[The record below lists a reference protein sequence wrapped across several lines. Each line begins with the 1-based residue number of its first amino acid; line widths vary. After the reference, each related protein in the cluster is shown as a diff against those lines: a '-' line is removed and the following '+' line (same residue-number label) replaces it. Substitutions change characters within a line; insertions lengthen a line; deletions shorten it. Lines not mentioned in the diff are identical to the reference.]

1 MRQIERRIFLI
12 TIDKYW
18 KDHLY
23 NLDKLRQGIGF
34 RAYAQKDPLLEYK
47 KEAFEL
53 FENLLYNMNEELL
66 IRLFHIVI
74 NIDGIHNEE
83 NFLQQKQDEHKNKLQ
98 YNRTELLNTMNKK
111 TSQTENLVKQETAH
125 NKVNP
130 IDRDPNDK
138 STWGKIKRNDPC
150 PCGSG
155 KKYKHCCGK
164 IEA

>member
-1 MRQIERRIFLI
+1 M

-23 NLDKLRQGIGF
+23 NLDKLRQGINF

-47 KEAFEL
+47 KEAFML
-53 FENLLYNMNEELL
+53 FEELLYNMNEELL
-66 IRLFHIVI
+66 IRIFHIVI
-74 NIDGIHNEE
+74 TLNGITTADDMMTAKSN
-83 NFLQQKQDEHKNKLQ
+83 QKNMQ
-98 YNRTELLNTMNKK
+98 YQRAELINAMNKK
-111 TSQTENLVKQETAH
+111 APNQENFVKQETAH

-130 IDRDPNDK
+130 LDRDPKDP

-155 KKYKHCCGK
+155 KKYKQCCGK
-164 IEA
+164 IE